1 MVADD
6 SDYSDNEIYDEVWPE
21 DYFASDVE
29 DCSLEALDLNDPS
42 PAELVPIEILRKIVE
57 PLGLR
62 DRCSLSLVN
71 RAFRKAVQ
79 ASTWHVHRL
88 AITSNE
94 EDVPRNRSRFNIIV
108 DGQVKQKFAC
118 AEECVNE
125 LTALSAKFEKLH
137 VHLLVLNNVLCVL
150 DSSSP
155 FYELLNNNR
164 RFSFAVLEMTSN
176 LAGTAWITKDERI
189 ASLAKKAT
197 TETVV
202 IKHAGPTNLL
212 TRPRDSFPTNDSY
225 LEYVSHLYSVVS

>member
-94 EDVPRNRSRFNIIV
+94 EDVPRNRSVMELSSRGIV
-108 DGQVKQKFAC
+108 
-118 AEECVNE
+118 
-125 LTALSAKFEKLH
+125 LP
-137 VHLLVLNNVLCVL
+137 
-150 DSSSP
+150 P
-155 FYELLNNNR
+155 FSLQR
-164 RFSFAVLEMTSN
+164 RNAAHKWSV
-176 LAGTAWITKDERI
+176 
-189 ASLAKKAT
+189 
-197 TETVV
+197 
-202 IKHAGPTNLL
+202 
-212 TRPRDSFPTNDSY
+212 RDSGIEF
-225 LEYVSHLYSVVS
+225 LLGHLVNFLLGP